1 MCTQQ
6 RKTLRSKS
14 ASSTFFLIVFFLLC
28 GVSFFFTR
36 ERERESFRQPEKG
49 RKGRGTQ
56 MAVIKK
62 RDLYRKRVALRLSQT
77 LSSFPFLSVSN
88 PKFFITSLHT
98 YHTHYCEHAAHVDVS
113 IITIALLILLR
124 DSSRNCCCCGFHQS
138 VERDFIIIIIIT
150 QMLPSQQKQKSSVD
164 CVFVVVSSSFKRR
177 RVRRRGSRR
186 SRHSAIRG
194 QSFRRRDEERFQLRR
209 VVRGKL

>member
-1 MCTQQ
+1 MWC
-6 RKTLRSKS
+6 L
-14 ASSTFFLIVFFLLC
+14 VFFHK
-28 GVSFFFTR
+28 R
-36 ERERESFRQPEKG
+36 EREREFQTTRQDEKDEH
-49 RKGRGTQ
+49 R
-56 MAVIKK
+56 ALIKK

-138 VERDFIIIIIIT
+138 VERDFIIIIIIIVL
-150 QMLPSQQKQKSSVD
+150 LPSQQKQKSSVD

>member
-1 MCTQQ
+1 MVS
-6 RKTLRSKS
+6 R
-14 ASSTFFLIVFFLLC
+14 FF
-28 GVSFFFTR
+28 SQER
-36 ERERESFRQPEKG
+36 ERERVSHNQKKDEKDKKEH
-49 RKGRGTQ
+49 R
-56 MAVIKK
+56 AVIKK

-138 VERDFIIIIIIT
+138 VERDFIIIIIV
-150 QMLPSQQKQKSSVD
+150 QLLPSQQKQKSSVD

>member
-1 MCTQQ
+1 MS
-6 RKTLRSKS
+6 R
-14 ASSTFFLIVFFLLC
+14 FF
-28 GVSFFFTR
+28 SQER
-36 ERERESFRQPEKG
+36 ERERVSDNQKKDEKDEEH
-49 RKGRGTQ
+49 R
-56 MAVIKK
+56 ALIKK

-138 VERDFIIIIIIT
+138 VERDFIIIIIIIV
-150 QMLPSQQKQKSSVD
+150 QLLPSQQKQKSSVD

>member
-1 MCTQQ
+1 MS
-6 RKTLRSKS
+6 R
-14 ASSTFFLIVFFLLC
+14 FF
-28 GVSFFFTR
+28 SQER
-36 ERERESFRQPEKG
+36 ERERVSDNQKKDEKDEEH
-49 RKGRGTQ
+49 R
-56 MAVIKK
+56 AVIKK
-62 RDLYRKRVALRLSQT
+62 RDLYRKRVALAMSET

-138 VERDFIIIIIIT
+138 VERDFIIIIIIIV
-150 QMLPSQQKQKSSVD
+150 QLLPSQQKQKSSVD
-164 CVFVVVSSSFKRR
+164 CIFVVVSSSFKRR

>member
-1 MCTQQ
+1 MVS
-6 RKTLRSKS
+6 R
-14 ASSTFFLIVFFLLC
+14 FF
-28 GVSFFFTR
+28 SQER
-36 ERERESFRQPEKG
+36 ERERVSDNQKKDEKDEEH
-49 RKGRGTQ
+49 R
-56 MAVIKK
+56 ALIKK
-62 RDLYRKRVALRLSQT
+62 RDLYRKRVALRFSQT

>member
-1 MCTQQ
+1 MWC
-6 RKTLRSKS
+6 L
-14 ASSTFFLIVFFLLC
+14 VFFHK
-28 GVSFFFTR
+28 R
-36 ERERESFRQPEKG
+36 EREREFQTTRQDEKDEH
-49 RKGRGTQ
+49 R
-56 MAVIKK
+56 ALIKK

-138 VERDFIIIIIIT
+138 VERDFIIIIIIVPL
-150 QMLPSQQKQKSSVD
+150 LPSQQKQKSSVD

>member
-1 MCTQQ
+1 MS
-6 RKTLRSKS
+6 R
-14 ASSTFFLIVFFLLC
+14 FF
-28 GVSFFFTR
+28 SQER
-36 ERERESFRQPEKG
+36 ERERVSHNQKKDEKDKKEH
-49 RKGRGTQ
+49 R
-56 MAVIKK
+56 AVIKK
-62 RDLYRKRVALRLSQT
+62 RDFLYRKRVALRLSQT

-138 VERDFIIIIIIT
+138 VERDFIIIIIIV
-150 QMLPSQQKQKSSVD
+150 QLLPSQQKQKKSSVD

>member
-1 MCTQQ
+1 M
-6 RKTLRSKS
+6 S
-14 ASSTFFLIVFFLLC
+14 
-28 GVSFFFTR
+28 
-36 ERERESFRQPEKG
+36 E
-49 RKGRGTQ
+49 
-56 MAVIKK
+56 
-62 RDLYRKRVALRLSQT
+62 T

-98 YHTHYCEHAAHVDVS
+98 YHTHYYEHAAHVDIS
-113 IITIALLILLR
+113 IINLR
-124 DSSRNCCCCGFHQS
+124 DSQYFSSSSSSSWNCCCCCCGFHQS
-138 VERDFIIIIIIT
+138 VERDFIIIIIIV
-150 QMLPSQQKQKSSVD
+150 QLLPSQQKQKSSVD
-164 CVFVVVSSSFKRR
+164 CIFVVVSSSFKRR

>member
-1 MCTQQ
+1 MVS
-6 RKTLRSKS
+6 R
-14 ASSTFFLIVFFLLC
+14 FF
-28 GVSFFFTR
+28 SQ
-36 ERERESFRQPEKG
+36 ERERVSDNQKKDEKDEEH
-49 RKGRGTQ
+49 R
-56 MAVIKK
+56 AVIKK
-62 RDLYRKRVALRLSQT
+62 RDLYRKRVALAMSET

-138 VERDFIIIIIIT
+138 VERDFIIIIIIV
-150 QMLPSQQKQKSSVD
+150 QLLPSQQKQKSSVD

>member
-1 MCTQQ
+1 MWC
-6 RKTLRSKS
+6 L
-14 ASSTFFLIVFFLLC
+14 VFFHK
-28 GVSFFFTR
+28 R
-36 ERERESFRQPEKG
+36 ERERVSHNQKKDEKDKKEH
-49 RKGRGTQ
+49 R
-56 MAVIKK
+56 AVIKK

-138 VERDFIIIIIIT
+138 VERDFIIIIIIIV
-150 QMLPSQQKQKSSVD
+150 QLLPSQQKQKLSVD

>member
-1 MCTQQ
+1 MVSRFSQ
-6 RKTLRSKS
+6 R
-14 ASSTFFLIVFFLLC
+14 
-28 GVSFFFTR
+28 G
-36 ERERESFRQPEKG
+36 E
-49 RKGRGTQ
+49 
-56 MAVIKK
+56 
-62 RDLYRKRVALRLSQT
+62 RKRVSHNHAGQTGRGFGSKTCRTAMSET

-138 VERDFIIIIIIT
+138 VERDFIIIIIIV
-150 QMLPSQQKQKSSVD
+150 QLLPSQQKQKSSVD
-164 CVFVVVSSSFKRR
+164 CIFVVVSSSFKRR

>member
-1 MCTQQ
+1 
-6 RKTLRSKS
+6 
-14 ASSTFFLIVFFLLC
+14 LLC

-36 ERERESFRQPEKG
+36 EREREFQTT
-49 RKGRGTQ
+49 RKRTKRTRGHR
-56 MAVIKK
+56 ALIKK
-62 RDLYRKRVALRLSQT
+62 RDFLYRKRVALRLSQT

-138 VERDFIIIIIIT
+138 VERDFIIIIIIIV
-150 QMLPSQQKQKSSVD
+150 QLLPSQQKQKSSVD

>member
-1 MCTQQ
+1 MWC
-6 RKTLRSKS
+6 L
-14 ASSTFFLIVFFLLC
+14 VFFHK
-28 GVSFFFTR
+28 R
-36 ERERESFRQPEKG
+36 EREREFQTTRQDEKDEH
-49 RKGRGTQ
+49 R
-56 MAVIKK
+56 ALIKK

-138 VERDFIIIIIIT
+138 VERDFIIIIIIIAL
-150 QMLPSQQKQKSSVD
+150 LPSQQKQKSSVD
-164 CVFVVVSSSFKRR
+164 CIFVVVSSSFKRR

>member
-1 MCTQQ
+1 MVS
-6 RKTLRSKS
+6 R
-14 ASSTFFLIVFFLLC
+14 FF
-28 GVSFFFTR
+28 SQER
-36 ERERESFRQPEKG
+36 EREREFQTTRQDEKDEEKH
-49 RKGRGTQ
+49 R
-56 MAVIKK
+56 ALIKK
-62 RDLYRKRVALRLSQT
+62 RDLYRKRVALAMSET

-138 VERDFIIIIIIT
+138 VERDFIIIIIIV
-150 QMLPSQQKQKSSVD
+150 QLLPSQQKQKSSVD
-164 CVFVVVSSSFKRR
+164 CVFIVVSSSFKRR

>member
-1 MCTQQ
+1 MWC
-6 RKTLRSKS
+6 L
-14 ASSTFFLIVFFLLC
+14 VFFHK
-28 GVSFFFTR
+28 R
-36 ERERESFRQPEKG
+36 ERERVSHNQKKDEKDKKEH
-49 RKGRGTQ
+49 R
-56 MAVIKK
+56 AVIKK

-138 VERDFIIIIIIT
+138 VERDYIIIIIT

>member
-1 MCTQQ
+1 MWC
-6 RKTLRSKS
+6 L
-14 ASSTFFLIVFFLLC
+14 VFFHK
-28 GVSFFFTR
+28 R
-36 ERERESFRQPEKG
+36 EREREVSHNQKKDEKDKKEH
-49 RKGRGTQ
+49 RAL
-56 MAVIKK
+56 MKK

-138 VERDFIIIIIIT
+138 VERDFIIIIIIIV
-150 QMLPSQQKQKSSVD
+150 QLLPSQQKQKSSVD

>member
-1 MCTQQ
+1 VVS
-6 RKTLRSKS
+6 R
-14 ASSTFFLIVFFLLC
+14 FF
-28 GVSFFFTR
+28 SQER
-36 ERERESFRQPEKG
+36 ERERVSDNQKKDEKDEH
-49 RKGRGTQ
+49 R
-56 MAVIKK
+56 AVIKK

>member
-1 MCTQQ
+1 MS
-6 RKTLRSKS
+6 R
-14 ASSTFFLIVFFLLC
+14 FF
-28 GVSFFFTR
+28 SQER
-36 ERERESFRQPEKG
+36 ERERVSDNQKKDEKDEEH
-49 RKGRGTQ
+49 R
-56 MAVIKK
+56 ALIKK
-62 RDLYRKRVALRLSQT
+62 RDLYRKRVALRFSQT

-138 VERDFIIIIIIT
+138 VERDFIIIIIIIV
-150 QMLPSQQKQKSSVD
+150 QLLPSQQKQKSSVD

>member
-1 MCTQQ
+1 MWC
-6 RKTLRSKS
+6 L
-14 ASSTFFLIVFFLLC
+14 VFFHKR
-28 GVSFFFTR
+28 R
-36 ERERESFRQPEKG
+36 EREFQTTRQDEKDEQH
-49 RKGRGTQ
+49 R
-56 MAVIKK
+56 ALIKK
-62 RDLYRKRVALRLSQT
+62 RDLYRKRVALAMSET

-98 YHTHYCEHAAHVDVS
+98 YHTHYCEHAAHVDIS

-138 VERDFIIIIIIT
+138 VERDFIIIIIIV
-150 QMLPSQQKQKSSVD
+150 QLLPSQQKQKSSVD
-164 CVFVVVSSSFKRR
+164 CVFIVVSSSFKRR

>member
-1 MCTQQ
+1 MVS
-6 RKTLRSKS
+6 R
-14 ASSTFFLIVFFLLC
+14 FF
-28 GVSFFFTR
+28 SQER
-36 ERERESFRQPEKG
+36 ERERVSDNQKKDEKDEEH
-49 RKGRGTQ
+49 R
-56 MAVIKK
+56 ALIKK

-138 VERDFIIIIIIT
+138 VERDFIIIIIIV
-150 QMLPSQQKQKSSVD
+150 QLLPSQQKQKSSVD

>member
-1 MCTQQ
+1 MVSRFFSQEE
-6 RKTLRSKS
+6 RKR
-14 ASSTFFLIVFFLLC
+14 
-28 GVSFFFTR
+28 VSDN
-36 ERERESFRQPEKG
+36 QAG
-49 RKGRGTQ
+49 RKGRGKHR
-56 MAVIKK
+56 ALIKK
-62 RDLYRKRVALRLSQT
+62 RDLYRKRVALAMSET

-138 VERDFIIIIIIT
+138 VERDFIIIIIIIV
-150 QMLPSQQKQKSSVD
+150 QLLPSQQKQKSSVD
-164 CVFVVVSSSFKRR
+164 CIFVVVSSSFKRR

>member
-1 MCTQQ
+1 MVS
-6 RKTLRSKS
+6 R
-14 ASSTFFLIVFFLLC
+14 FF
-28 GVSFFFTR
+28 SQE
-36 ERERESFRQPEKG
+36 ERERVSDNQAG
-49 RKGRGTQ
+49 RKGRGKHR
-56 MAVIKK
+56 ALIKK
-62 RDLYRKRVALRLSQT
+62 RDLYRKRVALAMSET

-138 VERDFIIIIIIT
+138 VERDFIIIIIIIIV
-150 QMLPSQQKQKSSVD
+150 QLLPSQQKQKSSVD
-164 CVFVVVSSSFKRR
+164 CVFIVVSSSFKRR

>member
-1 MCTQQ
+1 MVS
-6 RKTLRSKS
+6 R
-14 ASSTFFLIVFFLLC
+14 FF
-28 GVSFFFTR
+28 SQER
-36 ERERESFRQPEKG
+36 ERERVSDNQKKDEKDEEH
-49 RKGRGTQ
+49 R
-56 MAVIKK
+56 AVIKK

-138 VERDFIIIIIIT
+138 VERDFIIIIIIIV
-150 QMLPSQQKQKSSVD
+150 QLLPSQQKQKSSVD
-164 CVFVVVSSSFKRR
+164 CIFVVVSSSFKRR

>member
-1 MCTQQ
+1 MVS
-6 RKTLRSKS
+6 R
-14 ASSTFFLIVFFLLC
+14 FF
-28 GVSFFFTR
+28 SQER
-36 ERERESFRQPEKG
+36 ERERVSDNQKKDEKDEEH
-49 RKGRGTQ
+49 R
-56 MAVIKK
+56 ALIKK

>member
-1 MCTQQ
+1 MVS
-6 RKTLRSKS
+6 R
-14 ASSTFFLIVFFLLC
+14 FF
-28 GVSFFFTR
+28 SQKR
-36 ERERESFRQPEKG
+36 ERERVSDNQKKDEKDKKEH
-49 RKGRGTQ
+49 R
-56 MAVIKK
+56 AVIKK

>member
-1 MCTQQ
+1 MWC
-6 RKTLRSKS
+6 L
-14 ASSTFFLIVFFLLC
+14 VFFHK
-28 GVSFFFTR
+28 R
-36 ERERESFRQPEKG
+36 EREREFQTT
-49 RKGRGTQ
+49 RKRTKRTKRNTGHFLCE
-56 MAVIKK
+56 

-77 LSSFPFLSVSN
+77 HSSFPFLSVSN

-138 VERDFIIIIIIT
+138 VERDFIIIIIIV
-150 QMLPSQQKQKSSVD
+150 QLLPSQQKQKSSVD

>member
-1 MCTQQ
+1 MWC
-6 RKTLRSKS
+6 L
-14 ASSTFFLIVFFLLC
+14 VFFHKR
-28 GVSFFFTR
+28 R
-36 ERERESFRQPEKG
+36 EREFQTTRQDEKDEQH
-49 RKGRGTQ
+49 R
-56 MAVIKK
+56 ALIKK
-62 RDLYRKRVALRLSQT
+62 RDLYRKRVALAMSET

-138 VERDFIIIIIIT
+138 VERDFIIIIIIV
-150 QMLPSQQKQKSSVD
+150 QLLPSQRKQKSSVD
-164 CVFVVVSSSFKRR
+164 CVFIVVSSSFKRR

>member
-1 MCTQQ
+1 M
-6 RKTLRSKS
+6 
-14 ASSTFFLIVFFLLC
+14 C

-36 ERERESFRQPEKG
+36 EREREFH
-49 RKGRGTQ
+49 TT
-56 MAVIKK
+56 
-62 RDLYRKRVALRLSQT
+62 RKRTKRTKRNTGQLLKREICIENVSHCD
-77 LSSFPFLSVSN
+77 SVKRSLLFRFCPYLIRN
-88 PKFFITSLHT
+88 FFITSLHT

-138 VERDFIIIIIIT
+138 VERDFIIIIIIIIV
-150 QMLPSQQKQKSSVD
+150 QLLPSQQKQKSSVD